1 MPPSTTHL
9 VIHQGEKKNI
19 NTYTANF
26 ISSIDHVLVA
36 IRIAFPLS
44 SCSGAC
50 KNGLV
55 ARIVASSAN
64 LSGGYCCDQAGEEE
78 LEHDGRRHFC
88 FRFVLF
94 RCFFLGERREVGL
107 DRGGLS
113 LCDGVGSTYR

>member
-9 VIHQGEKKNI
+9 VIHQGEKKN

-26 ISSIDHVLVA
+26 IGSIDHVLVA

-64 LSGGYCCDQAGEEE
+64 LSGGHCCDQAGEEE

-94 RCFFLGERREVGL
+94 RFFCWESEEKLAWI
-107 DRGGLS
+107 
-113 LCDGVGSTYR
+113 GVDCLFVMGS

>member
-1 MPPSTTHL
+1 MRTKDAAIDDSSCD
-9 VIHQGEKKNI
+9 ISGREENN

-26 ISSIDHVLVA
+26 ISSIYHVLVA

-50 KNGLV
+50 KNGLD

-88 FRFVLF
+88 FRFRLDS
-94 RCFFLGERREVGL
+94 FFLGERREVGL
-107 DRGGLS
+107 DRDGLF
-113 LCDGVGSTYR
+113 LCDG